1 MADEDKIQK
10 QMEFIIE
17 QQAQFASDIQQLR
30 EVQANTEDLLG
41 RLAAA
46 TVAGFKELNEKVF
59 ALVDAQIKSEER
71 FSDAQIKSEEKFS
84 ALAEAQ
90 TRADERLNS
99 FISVVERYISNNNN
113 GNSQA

>member
-30 EVQANTEDLLG
+30 EVQATTENLLG
-41 RLAAA
+41 RLTAV
-46 TVAGFKELNEKVF
+46 TTAGFKELGEKVS
-59 ALVDAQIKSEER
+59 ALVDAQIKTEER
-71 FSDAQIKSEEKFS
+71 VSTLTEKMS

-90 TRADERLNS
+90 AHTDQRLNVIIDI
-99 FISVVERYISNNNN
+99 ISESRN
-113 GNSQA
+113 GHSRG